1 MKFLYKLYLRNEKR
15 KRGFTLIEMLVS
27 VAIFTL
33 VMLITT
39 SSIFVIVA
47 SNKKAEALK
56 SVMDNLSFALESMT
70 RNIRTGSTYTCL
82 TVSGGFVSTVPGSN
96 CPGGDPGFQFLSNQQ
111 TYNGNSIV
119 IQYYLWQGRIWENQ
133 TNSNWTAPVPITAP
147 EINVS
152 ILNFYLVGAGKDG
165 FQPRVLMSVIG
176 TAGTSTTE
184 TQFDVQT
191 TLSQRQIDD

>member
-1 MKFLYKLYLRNEKR
+1 MKYLYQHNSKK
-15 KRGFTLIEMLVS
+15 KGPSGFTLIEMLVS
-27 VAIFTL
+27 VSIFTL

-70 RNIRTGSTYTCL
+70 RDIRTGSTYTCL
-82 TVSGGFVSTVPGSN
+82 TVSGGITYTVSGSN
-96 CPGGDPGFQFLSNQQ
+96 CPGGDPGFQFVSNQQ
-111 TYNGNSIV
+111 SYNGNSII
-119 IQYYLWQGRIWENQ
+119 IQFYLWQGRIWENQ
-133 TNSNWTAPVPITAP
+133 LNSSWTGAVAITAP

-152 ILNFYLVGAGKDG
+152 SLQFYLVGAPKGDT

-176 TAGTSTTE
+176 TAGASSTQ

-191 TLSQRQIDD
+191 TLSQRQIDS

>member
-1 MKFLYKLYLRNEKR
+1 MKFLYRLYLRNKKQ

-47 SNKKAEALK
+47 SNKKAESLK

-82 TVSGGFVSTVPGSN
+82 AVNGGSVSTVSGSN
-96 CPGGDPGFQFLSNQQ
+96 CPGGDPGFQFVSNQQ
-111 TYNGNSIV
+111 AYNGNSIV
-119 IQYYLWQGRIWENQ
+119 IQYYLWNNRIWENQ
-133 TNSNWTAPVPITAP
+133 TNSNWTFPVAITAP
-147 EINVS
+147 EISVS
-152 ILNFYLVGAGKDG
+152 SLQFYLVGAGKDG

-176 TAGTSTTE
+176 TAGTSTTQ
-184 TQFDVQT
+184 TNFDVQT
-191 TLSQRQIDD
+191 TLSQRQIDS